1 MNNDKWGVKRVCL
14 QCAARFYDLNK
25 SPILCPS
32 CGTEFDPEYM
42 IKKKSKLNED
52 KEVVDAIDDVELID
66 EDDDDIDSKDG
77 VNIEEDEA
85 ED

>member
-14 QCAARFYDLNK
+14 QCTTRFYDLNK
-25 SPILCPS
+25 SPILCPN
-32 CGTEFDPEYM
+32 CGAEFDPEYM

-52 KEVVDAIDDVELID
+52 KEVVDAIDDVELIE